1 MFRYPKKYDVIV
13 VGGGHAGIEAALA
26 SARMGC
32 QTLMLTLNADT
43 VGQMSCNP
51 AIGGLAKG
59 HLARE
64 IDAFGGEMGK
74 CADMT
79 GLQFRMLNTKKGP
92 AVRAPRAQCDK
103 KAYQFRMKWLCERE
117 PNLDVAQGQV
127 AGLVRK
133 SGCVAGVETTM
144 EVRYESSMVVI
155 TTGTFLKGLMHI
167 GANKQSGGR
176 TGEGAVGGFSES
188 LQSVGLELGRLK
200 TGTPP
205 RLLRRSIDFSKT
217 ETQPGDEPIPYFS
230 FWKEDLFH
238 VEHSGVNPNDVGH
251 SEGRYPPGS
260 ILDRINGQI
269 PCHITFT
276 TDKTAEIIKKN
287 LHKSPIYSGEIEGV
301 GPRYCPSIEDKIVR
315 FTDKERHQVFLEP
328 EGIATDE
335 IYVNGLSTCLPVDVQ
350 YSMVRS
356 ITGCE
361 QAQILRPAYAVEYD
375 YVLPTQLKATLEAK
389 ACERLF
395 MAGQINGTSGYEEAG
410 AQGLM
415 AGINAALKVQG
426 KPELVLRR
434 DQAYIGVLI
443 DDLITKG
450 TAEPYR
456 MFTSRA
462 EYRLLL
468 RQDNA
473 DLRLCG
479 ISRDIG
485 LLPDRLHQLFEEKKA
500 NLEREFERIRC
511 ESQNGIKLEQL
522 LKRNDSRHEDLPQ
535 PAGGVSMEVA
545 EQVEITVKYAGY
557 IERQESDVDQFK
569 KMENKTIPAWL
580 DYDEIPG
587 LRNESRQKLKEIQP
601 ATVGL
606 ASRISGINPT
616 DVSLLMVWIKRG
628 RERKAKQHVDSKASG

>member
-1 MFRYPKKYDVIV
+1 
-13 VGGGHAGIEAALA
+13 
-26 SARMGC
+26 
-32 QTLMLTLNADT
+32 
-43 VGQMSCNP
+43 
-51 AIGGLAKG
+51 
-59 HLARE
+59 
-64 IDAFGGEMGK
+64 
-74 CADMT
+74 
-79 GLQFRMLNTKKGP
+79 
-92 AVRAPRAQCDK
+92 
-103 KAYQFRMKWLCERE
+103 
-117 PNLDVAQGQV
+117 
-127 AGLVRK
+127 
-133 SGCVAGVETTM
+133 
-144 EVRYESSMVVI
+144 
-155 TTGTFLKGLMHI
+155 
-167 GANKQSGGR
+167 
-176 TGEGAVGGFSES
+176 
-188 LQSVGLELGRLK
+188 
-200 TGTPP
+200 
-205 RLLRRSIDFSKT
+205 
-217 ETQPGDEPIPYFS
+217 
-230 FWKEDLFH
+230 
-238 VEHSGVNPNDVGH
+238 
-251 SEGRYPPGS
+251 
-260 ILDRINGQI
+260 
-269 PCHITFT
+269 
-276 TDKTAEIIKKN
+276 
-287 LHKSPIYSGEIEGV
+287 
-301 GPRYCPSIEDKIVR
+301 
-315 FTDKERHQVFLEP
+315 
-328 EGIATDE
+328 
-335 IYVNGLSTCLPVDVQ
+335 
-350 YSMVRS
+350 MVRS

-569 KMENKTIPAWL
+569 KMENKTIPAWI

-628 RERKAKQHVDSKASG
+628 RERKAKQHVDSKASQG